1 MLLIRPILTAAFVL
15 CACSGVEA
23 QSRHPDEAHATK
35 APAKKPPKSQAH
47 PGNPA
52 KGNTAGPRPV
62 EEFMRMSP
70 ADREKALERLPPER
84 QEKVRQQLQR
94 YDEMPPER
102 KAQLQRLWQ
111 LPPDKQQRVRSS
123 MRDFSELPQD
133 RRRAMRQQLQSM
145 GTMSAEERSDY
156 LKSPE
161 FKQQYSPD
169 EQEMMKNMSEIL
181 PPR

>member
-1 MLLIRPILTAAFVL
+1 VRLLRPISTAVLVL
-15 CACSGVEA
+15 CACSAVKGQVH
-23 QSRHPDEAHATK
+23 HPAGEGAHAAK
-35 APAKKPPKSQAH
+35 APANAQAH
-47 PGNPA
+47 PGKPG

-70 ADREKALERLPPER
+70 ADREKALEKLPPER

-94 YDEMPPER
+94 YDQMPPER

-145 GTMSAEERSDY
+145 GTMSAGERSDY

-161 FKQQYSPD
+161 FKEHYNPD
-169 EQEMMKNMSEIL
+169 EQEIMKNMSEIL